1 MAERRQDRQVL
12 GSALAFLAGSA
23 VIYACGVLG
32 LLRLGLSLSE
42 AITLGV
48 LPFLVGDLIKALLA
62 GAILPATWKLLGEP

>member
-1 MAERRQDRQVL
+1 M
-12 GSALAFLAGSA
+12 
-23 VIYACGVLG
+23 IYTCGVLG